1 MTIKT
6 VGIIGAG
13 LMGNGIAQTCAAAG
27 IKTIMLDINEA
38 AVQKGLA
45 TISASFE
52 RLIKKEKLTPAQKDS
67 ALAQI
72 KTSISMSDFKDVDL
86 VIEAAT
92 ENEGL
97 KLKILKDAEFQV
109 VGEAASAAL
118 ALQVIKDKKPNVVIT
133 DIVMP
138 EVSGIELTENIN
150 QNFGDIYVIVVSS
163 LSQEHVVLEAIGA
176 GAADFIAKPISQQQ
190 LVDSLEKIISQMA
203 KD

>member
-1 MTIKT
+1 M
-6 VGIIGAG
+6 
-13 LMGNGIAQTCAAAG
+13 
-27 IKTIMLDINEA
+27 NE
-38 AVQKGLA
+38 
-45 TISASFE
+45 I
-52 RLIKKEKLTPAQKDS
+52 
-67 ALAQI
+67 
-72 KTSISMSDFKDVDL
+72 TSHESLKIVVVDDSDFSRTMIIKM
-86 VIEAAT
+86 
-92 ENEGL
+92 
-97 KLKILKDAEFQV
+97 LKDAEFQV

-150 QNFGDIYVIVVSS
+150 QNFDDIYVIVVSS

-203 KD
+203 KN